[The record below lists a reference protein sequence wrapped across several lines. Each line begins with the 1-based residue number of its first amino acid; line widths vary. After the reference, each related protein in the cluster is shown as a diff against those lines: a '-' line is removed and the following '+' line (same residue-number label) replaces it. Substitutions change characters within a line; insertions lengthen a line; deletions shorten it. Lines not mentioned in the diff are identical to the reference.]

1 MRKVFILSVFLPVYL
16 FAQVYDDF
24 SDGDL
29 TQNPAWSGDLG
40 HFKVSSSTAVPQDQ
54 RPALQLDAPD
64 AGRSVLSVNHS
75 FTGDLEWQFWIKLS
89 LNTSAGN
96 FARVYLLS
104 DESDLKEPLHGY
116 FLQTG
121 GSDDS
126 VIFCRQDS
134 LEETRLFCLRSL
146 YTGNSTNSLRFKIL
160 RSPEGGW
167 EFFADSLGGHALTK
181 RGEISDHLFPS
192 GEYAGLSFQYTS
204 SNTTKY
210 YFDDFYAGPRII
222 DSIPPELLMAES
234 VGRSEIMLTCSEA
247 IDKET
252 AENLMSYEI
261 IPDLG
266 NPNAAIRLP
275 DPNQIKLFFD
285 IEMQTAVIYTLNI
298 SSLKDLAG
306 NETSSLSHPVWYY
319 QVLPYDLVFTEIM
332 ADPSPPFDLPE
343 YEYLE
348 VFNRSP
354 FPVNL
359 GGMSLILSTSM
370 HELPSIVLY
379 PEDYLLI
386 TDIDAAT
393 VLEHFGK
400 TIGLSSFNLPNSG
413 APIHL
418 LDTTGQ
424 TLCYL
429 HYDLS
434 WYRNDVKSDGGW
446 SLEMIDLANPCKNE
460 ENWTASVN
468 ASGGTPGRENSN
480 TAGLN
485 SGVTIIRACCLNEN
499 EIEVEFSESLDSLCA
514 TDTSRYLAEPFPGN
528 PFLATPVSPGFR
540 SVKLQ
545 FRESFSADKIY
556 DLIISPGL
564 KNCTGQEIP
573 STLQSRF
580 ALPQAVQAFEII
592 LNEVLFNPLGDG
604 VDFVEIYNRSNHAI
618 DLQELKLASV
628 KNSPPNPPD
637 TQSVLISPVCTA
649 ILPSQYLVLTS
660 DPQKVQDQYYSPNP
674 EAFLKLAS
682 FPSYNNDHGYVL
694 LMNQESMVIDGLHYT
709 DDMHF
714 LMLNSTDG
722 VTLERIYHNR
732 LGDDPG
738 NWHSA
743 AETSGFGTPGYKN
756 SQYLEITAGNDVL
769 SLQPEVFSPDGD
781 GQCDQ
786 LGIAYSFVSPGK
798 LMTILIF
805 NAKGRLVRTLVNNE
819 MPGTQGTCSWDG
831 TLDDRTPAQNGI
843 YIVYMEVLGIDGKTI
858 HDKKACVLT
867 RNR

>member
-16 FAQVYDDF
+16 FAQVSDDF

-29 TQNPAWSGDLG
+29 TQNPVWSGDLG
-40 HFKVSSSTAVPQDQ
+40 HFKVSSSTAIPEDQ
-54 RPALQLDAPD
+54 RPALQLDAPE
-64 AGRSVLSVNHS
+64 AGRSVLSVNQS

-96 FARVYLLS
+96 FARIYLLS
-104 DESDLKEPLHGY
+104 DESDLKKPLRGY

-134 LEETRLFCLRSL
+134 LEETRLFSLRSL
-146 YTGNSTNSLRFKIL
+146 YTGNSTNSMRVKIL
-160 RSPEGGW
+160 RSPEGNW
-167 EFFADSLGGHALTK
+167 KFFADSLGGHALTNC
-181 RGEISDHLFPS
+181 GEITDNLFPS
-192 GEYAGLSFQYTS
+192 GEFAGLSFQYTS

-210 YFDDFYAGPRII
+210 YVDDFYAGPRII
-222 DSIPPELLMAES
+222 DSIPPDLLMAES
-234 VGRSEIMLTCSEA
+234 VSRSEILLTCSEA

-252 AENLMSYEI
+252 AENLLNYEI

-266 NPNAAIRLP
+266 NPYAAIRLP
-275 DPNQIKLFFD
+275 DPNLIKLFFD
-285 IEMQTAVIYTLNI
+285 IELQTAVTYTLNI
-298 SSLKDLAG
+298 SSLNDLAG
-306 NETSSLSHPVWYY
+306 NETTSVSYPVWYY
-319 QVLPYDLVFTEIM
+319 RVLPYDLVFTEIM

-348 VFNRSP
+348 LFNRSP

-359 GGMSLILSTSM
+359 SGMSLILSSSM
-370 HELPSIVLY
+370 HELPSFVLY

-393 VLEHFGK
+393 VMGHFGK
-400 TIGLSSFNLPNSG
+400 AIGLPSFNLPNSG
-413 APIHL
+413 APVHL

-434 WYRNDVKSDGGW
+434 WYRNDVKSGGGW
-446 SLEMIDLANPCKNE
+446 SLEMIDHANPCKNE

-468 ASGGTPGRENSN
+468 ASGGTPGKENSN
-480 TAGLN
+480 TASLN
-485 SGVTIIRACCLNEN
+485 TGMTIIRACCLNEY
-499 EIEVEFSESLDSLCA
+499 EIEIEFSESLDSLCA
-514 TDTSRYLAEPFPGN
+514 ADTNRYLAEPFLGN
-528 PFLATPVSPGFR
+528 PFLATPLSPGFR

-545 FRESFSADKIY
+545 FRETFSVDRIY
-556 DLIISPGL
+556 DLTVFPGL

-573 STLQSRF
+573 STLQSPF
-580 ALPQAVQAFEII
+580 ALPQAVQPFDII
-592 LNEVLFNPLGDG
+592 LNEVLFNPLGNG
-604 VDFVEIYNRSNHAI
+604 VDFVEIYNRSSNAI
-618 DLQELKLASV
+618 YLQELSLASV

-637 TQSVLISPVCTA
+637 TQSVSISATCIA

-660 DPQKVQDQYYSPNP
+660 DPKKVQDQYYCPKP
-674 EAFLKLAS
+674 EAFHKMAS
-682 FPSYNNDHGYVL
+682 FPSYNNDQGYVL

-738 NWHSA
+738 NWYSA
-743 AETSGFGTPGYKN
+743 AEISGFGTPGYQN
-756 SQYLEITAGNDVL
+756 SQHLEITVGKDEL

-781 GQCDQ
+781 GLYDQ
-786 LGIAYSFVSPGK
+786 LGIAYTFGSPGK

-805 NAKGRLVRTLVNNE
+805 NAEGRLVRTLVNNE
-819 MPGTQGTCSWDG
+819 MPGTHGACSWDG

-843 YIVYMEVLGIDGKTI
+843 YIVYMEVLGMDGKTI
-858 HDKKACVLT
+858 HEKKACVLT